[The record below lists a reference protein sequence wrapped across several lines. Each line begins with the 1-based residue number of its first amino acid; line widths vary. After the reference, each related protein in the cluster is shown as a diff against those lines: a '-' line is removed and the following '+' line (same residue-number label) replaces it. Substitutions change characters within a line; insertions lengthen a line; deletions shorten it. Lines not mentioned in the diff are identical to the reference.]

1 MFNKSLVIAFAAI
14 GTRASKLTSLSND
27 WSRGL
32 AQLEDDKVDAI
43 ADQIGALS
51 VDEVAN
57 AVEGLFALAQVEADN
72 SIEWQ

>member
-32 AQLEDDKVDAI
+32 AQLEDVDAI
-43 ADQIGALS
+43 ADQIGGLS
-51 VDEVAN
+51 VDEIAS
-57 AVEGLFALAQVEADN
+57 AVEGLFTQVDAE
-72 SIEWQ
+72 